1 MNYDFMFENLEGKF
15 SPKFKGLNQA
25 LGIEEDLFNV
35 NTVLSVY
42 TPSIYSN
49 FARNQYKFTGSPNN
63 SPLERKTN
71 EVHND
76 KMGKYISKWVVYAM
90 NGYIDNRIPERI
102 LELISTK
109 EYTRLNNCGVYLNY
123 PKIDNQLN
131 YYMTFMNNPQYSAE
145 QKAYEAA
152 RITGLILIS
161 LDRDTNV
168 HLKMLDFY
176 RAVNTEFQFKS
187 EMERQMFDDELI
199 ETLVYTLKVTPGV
212 PLDLGKHKEL
222 TTDFENSSNKQDVN
236 YLKNTLNSI
245 KIEIKK
251 SDSVTEEKTESYY
264 ETAFRQVAL

>member
-15 SPKFKGLNQA
+15 SSKFKGLNQA
-25 LGIEEDLFNV
+25 LGVEENLFNV

-49 FARNQYKFTGSPNN
+49 FARNQYKFAGSPNN

-71 EVHND
+71 EVHSD

-131 YYMTFMNNPQYSAE
+131 YYMNFMRNPKNSDG
-145 QKAYEAA
+145 QKAYEAE
-152 RITGLILIS
+152 RLTGLMLIA

-176 RAVNTEFQFKS
+176 RAVNTGFQFKT
-187 EMERQMFDDELI
+187 EMEMQMFDDDFI
-199 ETLVYTLKVTPGV
+199 DTLVYTLKVTPGV
-212 PLDLGKHKEL
+212 PLDLGNHKEL
-222 TTDFENSSNKQDVN
+222 TANFENSNKQDAN
-236 YLKNTLNSI
+236 YLKNTLKVI
-245 KIEIKK
+245 KNEIKK
-251 SDSVTEEKTESYY
+251 SESVTEEKTNSYY
-264 ETAFRQVAL
+264 ETTFRQVAL